1 MSSPGA
7 APLADLDGRVAR
19 ALRNATA
26 AAAASVVPLVGS
38 GDGMAVDGTAV
49 DALRAALAAIA
60 VDGRVVAGEGEKD
73 AAPMLAPGERFGTG
87 GLALDLAVDP
97 VDGTRLAA
105 SGRDGA
111 MAVLAVTGR
120 DGFADLGPAHY
131 LAKQVTWLPDA
142 AGLPIDRLVARLA
155 EVRGAAPADV
165 RVAVQD
171 RPRNADVAA
180 RARAAGATVVPFE
193 HGDIERSLRAAQPGT
208 DLDVVTGIGGAPEGL
223 LTAAAVRALG
233 ADMVASYAP
242 QSAGEAER
250 LVASGRSDST
260 PLTLDDLC
268 PGPAWLFLSAVTAC
282 RPGADGVLEA
292 ARREA
297 RGIRVASWDVGPE
310 RAPRRSE
317 LLVGD
322 DGAVAGAGR

>member
-1 MSSPGA
+1 
-7 APLADLDGRVAR
+7 V
-19 ALRNATA
+19 
-26 AAAASVVPLVGS
+26 
-38 GDGMAVDGTAV
+38 AVDATAV
-49 DALRAALAAIA
+49 DALRAALAALA
-60 VDGRVVAGEGEKD
+60 VEGRVVAGEGEKD
-73 AAPMLAPGERFGTG
+73 EAPMLVPGERFGTG
-87 GLALDLAVDP
+87 GPAIDLAVDP

-142 AGLPIDRLVARLA
+142 AGLPIDRLVRRIAD
-155 EVRGAAPADV
+155 VRGVAPAEV

-193 HGDIERSLRAAQPGT
+193 HGDIERSLRAAQRGT
-208 DLDVVTGIGGAPEGL
+208 DLDVVTGIGGAPEGV

-250 LVASGRSDST
+250 LAASGRSPAIRLIARR
-260 PLTLDDLC
+260 PLRR
-268 PGPAWLFLSAVTAC
+268 PGVARSSARSRRAGRPPTAC
-282 RPGADGVLEA
+282 SRRRVGRLA
-292 ARREA
+292 ASASRRGTSG
-297 RGIRVASWDVGPE
+297 RGE
-310 RAPRRSE
+310 RHGGRSCTSE
-317 LLVGD
+317 TTG
-322 DGAVAGAGR
+322 GRGAGR

>member
-1 MSSPGA
+1 
-7 APLADLDGRVAR
+7 
-19 ALRNATA
+19 
-26 AAAASVVPLVGS
+26 
-38 GDGMAVDGTAV
+38 
-49 DALRAALAAIA
+49 
-60 VDGRVVAGEGEKD
+60 
-73 AAPMLAPGERFGTG
+73 
-87 GLALDLAVDP
+87 
-97 VDGTRLAA
+97 
-105 SGRDGA
+105 
-111 MAVLAVTGR
+111 
-120 DGFADLGPAHY
+120 
-131 LAKQVTWLPDA
+131 WLPDA
-142 AGLPIDRLVARLA
+142 AGLPIERRVRRLA
-155 EVRGAAPADV
+155 DERGVATADV

-193 HGDIERSLRAAQPGT
+193 HGDIERSLRAAQRGT

-223 LTAAAVRALG
+223 LTAAAMRALG

-242 QSAGEAER
+242 QSAGEADR
-250 LVASGRSDST
+250 LAASGRSDST

-297 RGIRVASWDVGPE
+297 RGIRVASWHVGPG
-310 RAPRRSE
+310 RAPQRSE
-317 LLVGD
+317 LLAGD

>member
-1 MSSPGA
+1 MTSP
-7 APLADLDGRVAR
+7 APTPLDELDDALAH
-19 ALRNATA
+19 ALRDATA
-26 AAAASVVPLVGS
+26 TAAASVVPLVGS

-49 DALRAALAAIA
+49 DALRAALAVIA

-73 AAPMLAPGERFGTG
+73 EAPMLAPGERFGTG
-87 GLALDLAVDP
+87 GPTLDLAVDP

-111 MAVLAVTGR
+111 MAVLAVSGR

-142 AGLPIDRLVARLA
+142 AGLPIERLVRRLA
-155 EVRGAAPADV
+155 DVRGVATADV

-193 HGDIERSLRAAQPGT
+193 HGDIERSLRAAQRGT

-250 LVASGRSDST
+250 LAASGRSAATS
-260 PLTLDDLC
+260 LALDDLC
-268 PGPAWLFLSAVTAC
+268 LGPAWLFLSAVTAC

-297 RGIRVASWDVGPE
+297 RGIRVASWHVGP
-310 RAPRRSE
+310 RSSPRWSE
-317 LLVGD
+317 LIVGD
-322 DGAVAGAGR
+322 DGVVVGVVS

>member
-1 MSSPGA
+1 MTSPRA
-7 APLADLDGRVAR
+7 ESIADLDDAVAR
-19 ALRNATA
+19 GLRDATA

-49 DALRAALAAIA
+49 DALRAALATLA

-120 DGFADLGPAHY
+120 GGFADLGPAHY

-155 EVRGAAPADV
+155 EVRGVAPADV

-180 RARAAGATVVPFE
+180 SARAAGATVVPFE

-250 LVASGRSDST
+250 LAASGRSAT
-260 PLTLDDLC
+260 TRLAIDDLC
-268 PGPAWLFLSAVTAC
+268 PSPAWLFLSAVTAC

-297 RGIRVASWDVGPE
+297 RGIRVASWHVGPG
-310 RAPRRSE
+310 RAPQWSE

>member
-1 MSSPGA
+1 MTSPVPT
-7 APLADLDGRVAR
+7 PLDELDDAVAR
-19 ALRNATA
+19 ALRDATA

-38 GDGMAVDGTAV
+38 GDGMAVDATAV
-49 DALRAALAAIA
+49 DALRAALAGIA

-73 AAPMLAPGERFGTG
+73 EAPMLEPGERFGTG
-87 GLALDLAVDP
+87 GPALDLAVDP

-111 MAVLAVTGR
+111 MAVLAVAGR

-142 AGLPIDRLVARLA
+142 AGLPIERLVRRLADERGVAPA
-155 EVRGAAPADV
+155 EVRVG
-165 RVAVQD
+165 VQD

-180 RARAAGATVVPFE
+180 RARSAGATVVPFE
-193 HGDIERSLRAAQPGT
+193 HGDVERSLRAAQRGT

-223 LTAAAVRALG
+223 LTAAAARALG

-242 QSAGEAER
+242 QSGGEAER
-250 LVASGRSDST
+250 LTASGRSPAT
-260 PLTLDDLC
+260 RLTLDDLC

-292 ARREA
+292 ARHEA
-297 RGIRVASWDVGPE
+297 GGIRVASWHVGAGRE
-310 RAPRRSE
+310 PRRVE
-317 LLVGD
+317 LVVGD
-322 DGAVAGAGR
+322 DGVVAATVR

>member
-1 MSSPGA
+1 MTSAGA
-7 APLADLDGRVAR
+7 GPLADLDDAVAR
-19 ALRNATA
+19 ALRDATA
-26 AAAASVVPLVGS
+26 AAAASVVPLIGS

-49 DALRAALAAIA
+49 DALRTVLAAIA

-73 AAPMLAPGERFGTG
+73 EAPMLAPGERFGTG
-87 GLALDLAVDP
+87 GPALDLAVDP

-142 AGLPIDRLVARLA
+142 AGLPIERLVERLA
-155 EVRGAAPADV
+155 DVRGVGAAEV

-193 HGDIERSLRAAQPGT
+193 HGDIERSLRAAQRGT

-233 ADMVASYAP
+233 ADMVAWYAP

-250 LVASGRSDST
+250 LAASGRST
-260 PLTLDDLC
+260 ATRLTLDELC

-282 RPGADGVLEA
+282 RPGVDGVLEA

-297 RGIRVASWDVGPE
+297 RGIRVASWHVGPGG
-310 RAPRRSE
+310 APRWTE
-317 LLVGD
+317 LVVAD
-322 DGAVAGAGR
+322 DGEVMSFDR